1 MSNNCSQLGYNDA
14 FTQFCVALTINV
26 EADEF
31 TVDKAWI
38 AGAFLLGFVIG
49 GGLTALCVKPFLLS
63 WQKKK
68 VSACMV
74 DFFMFFSLNIQ
85 KAKCSTFLKN

>member
-1 MSNNCSQLGYNDA
+1 MSYNCSQLGYTED
-14 FTQFCVALTINV
+14 FTQFCLNLIINV
-26 EADEF
+26 VTDDF
-31 TVDKAWI
+31 TVDKSWI

-68 VSACMV
+68 VIYN
-74 DFFMFFSLNIQ
+74 L
-85 KAKCSTFLKN
+85 FLILLAVGTNL